1 MKKESINAVSRGSK
15 KSKAGGDKKRRP
27 AKKLMSDLKVDEIAE
42 KILRSGRAETNA
54 QYETGRL
61 VDEFVRKANPEGKKA
76 ANGQDPYRRLAEAI
90 QKRGGRAYDPK
101 RLREYRDV
109 YLLVK
114 RLGGPAM
121 VAGVCYSIL
130 LAASGLSDDA
140 AKTFIDDT
148 LKNGLSVREAE
159 EKALFKDPVRLDRL
173 LNAQM
178 SRMDRIVLSINDIF
192 VAKQQPTEETLI
204 RLRSVLD
211 NVQKLLARVAGKELK

>member
-1 MKKESINAVSRGSK
+1 MKKESKKVAGGEGK
-15 KSKAGGDKKRRP
+15 KSKTEGGKSQRSANRIKSDRRV
-27 AKKLMSDLKVDEIAE
+27 AEIAE
-42 KILRSGRAETNA
+42 KILRSGMAETNA

-61 VDEFVRKANPEGKKA
+61 VDEYVKKENPEGKKA

-101 RLREYRDV
+101 RLREYRSV

-114 RLGGPAM
+114 RLGGPAT

-140 AKTFIDDT
+140 AKTLIDVT
-148 LKNGLSVREAE
+148 LTGGLSVREAE
-159 EKALFKDPVRLDRL
+159 EKALFKDPVRLDRF

-178 SRMDRIVLSINDIF
+178 SRMDRIVLSINDII
-192 VAKQQPTEETLI
+192 VAKQQPTEETLT

-211 NVQKLLARVAGKELK
+211 NVQKLLAKVAGKELK